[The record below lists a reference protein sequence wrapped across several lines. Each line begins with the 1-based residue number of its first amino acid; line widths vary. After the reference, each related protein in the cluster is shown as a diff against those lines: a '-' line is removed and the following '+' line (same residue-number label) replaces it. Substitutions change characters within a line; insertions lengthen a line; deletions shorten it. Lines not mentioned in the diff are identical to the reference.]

1 MSILAKPAARVV
13 LTIESDADGH
23 VARVLTGRDAIDAA
37 LWRNQNPAGTSHILA
52 AFDLDE
58 TGAPTRG
65 RWLSIAPRNQ
75 EIEE

>member
-1 MSILAKPAARVV
+1 MQRLILSIE
-13 LTIESDADGH
+13 TNADG
-23 VARVLTGRDAIDAA
+23 AQPQILTGADAILSA
-37 LWRNQNPAGTSHILA
+37 LRRASLPAGTSHILA